1 MAGTVNNEG
10 KGFMSI
16 ALTGATSTDGG
27 GIASIANPEGVDVLI
42 LRSYLYV
49 GAASTGAA
57 NISVGIGAAATTS
70 ATDMINALAINGS
83 IAGKYYNGNTIQGT
97 TKTEVTAPAVW
108 TSSKYLNVTGSA
120 DSSGFVGTL
129 YVEYVRV

>member
-1 MAGTVNNEG
+1 MAGTVNTTQ
-10 KGFMSI
+10 KGFYSI
-16 ALTGATSTDGG
+16 ALTGETSTAGG
-27 GIASIANPEGVDVLI
+27 GIASFANPEGVDVLI

-49 GAASTGAA
+49 GTPSTGAA
-57 NISVGIGAAATTS
+57 NISVGVGAAATTS

-83 IAGKYYNGNTIQGT
+83 IAGKYYNGNTIQTT

-108 TSSKYLNVTGSA
+108 ESDEYLNITGSA

-129 YVEYVRV
+129 YVEYIRV